1 VVPLFFSYSEEH
13 SVLNQFSR
21 LLMVT
26 LVTFAISGCGGGKA
40 ELPAAGTTPAMDKEK
55 QAKMQEQMKKSFEMS
70 KPKGGK
76 DPTAPK

>member
-1 VVPLFFSYSEEH
+1 
-13 SVLNQFSR
+13 VLNQFSR
-21 LLMVT
+21 LLMVS
-26 LVTFAISGCGGGKA
+26 LVAFAISGCGGAKP